1 MIDIDKFHIALD
13 NVWKMFPEEIVGMP
27 KFQGIVTEITDVAIS
42 LYNSME
48 EQRTYKE
55 ILTSIADDLKKDL
68 GVQDE

>member
-1 MIDIDKFHIALD
+1 MIDIDKFHIALE
-13 NVWKMFPEEIVGMP
+13 NVWKMFPEEIVGMS
-27 KFQGIVTEITDVAIS
+27 KFQETVTEITDVAIS

>member
-1 MIDIDKFHIALD
+1 MIDIDKFHIALE

-27 KFQGIVTEITDVAIS
+27 KFQGTVTEITDVAIS

>member
-1 MIDIDKFHIALD
+1 MIDIDKFRIALE

-27 KFQGIVTEITDVAIS
+27 KFQETVIEITDVAIS

-68 GVQDE
+68 GVSDE

>member
-1 MIDIDKFHIALD
+1 MIDIDKFHIALE

-27 KFQGIVTEITDVAIS
+27 KFRETVTEITDVAVS

>member
-1 MIDIDKFHIALD
+1 MIDIDKFHIALE

-27 KFQGIVTEITDVAIS
+27 KFRGTVTEITDVAIS

-68 GVQDE
+68 GV

>member
-1 MIDIDKFHIALD
+1 MIDVDKFHIALE

-27 KFQGIVTEITDVAIS
+27 KFQETVTEITDVAIS

-68 GVQDE
+68 GVLDE

>member
-1 MIDIDKFHIALD
+1 MIDIDKFHIALE

-27 KFQGIVTEITDVAIS
+27 KFRETVTEITDVAIS
-42 LYNSME
+42 LYNSMD

-68 GVQDE
+68 GVLDE

>member
-1 MIDIDKFHIALD
+1 MIDVDKFHKALE
-13 NVWKMFPEEIVGMP
+13 NVWKMFPEKIVGMP
-27 KFQGIVTEITDVAIS
+27 KFQETVTEITDVAIS

-68 GVQDE
+68 GVLDE

>member
-1 MIDIDKFHIALD
+1 MLDIDKFHIALE

-27 KFQGIVTEITDVAIS
+27 KFQETVTEITDVAIS

-68 GVQDE
+68 GV

>member
-1 MIDIDKFHIALD
+1 MIDIDKFHIALE

-27 KFQGIVTEITDVAIS
+27 KFRETVTEITDVAIS

-68 GVQDE
+68 GVLDE

>member
-1 MIDIDKFHIALD
+1 MIDIDKFHVALE
-13 NVWKMFPEEIVGMP
+13 NVWKMFPEEIVDMP
-27 KFQGIVTEITDVAIS
+27 KFRETVTEITDVAIS